1 MEKGLLQLHVS
12 NPRDLQHALLD
23 KVTLEP
29 PYDQWLGISI
39 TCSSWGRWWEWTD
52 SRWGPHVG
60 RPAWHLDDSG
70 SHWPSGRSLGRWEAR
85 PGGMTRPGPPL
96 ASWWCPHLSCEVLSK
111 VESDCTL
118 ACFHVGPRIH
128 VLSVWP
134 VEGKHTWIQG
144 LGLTPW
150 SMPWL
155 MPWRGAPGGPKP
167 WSADRGYGAHRA
179 HFLLSCIEQAKSTSG
194 TLLVINMFMWCL
206 SSFNRGLLTGFW
218 VYRTRSYFPSTP
230 MHNN

>member
-1 MEKGLLQLHVS
+1 MG
-12 NPRDLQHALLD
+12 
-23 KVTLEP
+23 
-29 PYDQWLGISI
+29 WLGIF
-39 TCSSWGRWWEWTD
+39 G
-52 SRWGPHVG
+52 
-60 RPAWHLDDSG
+60 A
-70 SHWPSGRSLGRWEAR
+70 
-85 PGGMTRPGPPL
+85 PGPPL
-96 ASWWCPHLSCEVLSK
+96 ASWGCPHLSCEVLSK
-111 VESDCTL
+111 VESGCTL

-128 VLSVWP
+128 VLSVWT

-179 HFLLSCIEQAKSTSG
+179 HFLLPYIERAKSTSG

-206 SSFNRGLLTGFW
+206 SSFNRGLLTGVW
-218 VYRTRSYFPSTP
+218 VYRTGSDLPSTRSP
-230 MHNN
+230 KLNLCSFRANSQDLVRLDEVLSLS

>member
-1 MEKGLLQLHVS
+1 MDGWS
-12 NPRDLQHALLD
+12 IA
-23 KVTLEP
+23 TLEE
-29 PYDQWLGISI
+29 
-39 TCSSWGRWWEWTD
+39 GRWEWTD

-60 RPAWHLDDSG
+60 RPTYPLANSG
-70 SHWPSGRSLGRWEAR
+70 SHWPSGTSLSRWEVG
-85 PGGMTRPGPPL
+85 PGGITPLVGRPTFGAPGPPL

-111 VESDCTL
+111 IESSCTI

-128 VLSVWP
+128 VLSVWT
-134 VEGKHTWIQG
+134 VESKHTWIQG

-167 WSADRGYGAHRA
+167 QSVDLGYGAHRA
-179 HFLLSCIEQAKSTSG
+179 HFLLPCIEQSKSTSG

-206 SSFNRGLLTGFW
+206 SSFNRGLLMGFW
-218 VYRTRSYFPSTP
+218 GYTTWSYFPSTAYLDVLLILSISTCMWIILQTIRTP
-230 MHNN
+230 